1 MGKVSLEDIVR
12 AVNDLPSLPQIVLK
26 VMELTEDPD
35 STVQDINGVLSQ
47 DQGLTARVI
56 KLANSAFYGFPRRI
70 SSVTDA
76 TVLLGFKTIRSIVLA
91 ASVNDFLSQRM
102 EGYALEHGELWKHS
116 QCSAMTARLIAR
128 RVKYSSLDVAYT
140 TALLHDIG
148 KVVLNNYMKESYHE
162 VLDTVMK
169 DNVTFLQAEEGI
181 LGFNHAEVGAKI
193 AEKWNLPLELVEAI
207 ACHHDLDKAQVN
219 PKLTAIVQLA
229 DAICVTMGI
238 GLGLDGMLYPI
249 SPMALEILDLQ
260 EADIESII
268 AEMVDVCVDQL
279 GFDI

>member
-1 MGKVSLEDIVR
+1 
-12 AVNDLPSLPQIVLK
+12 
-26 VMELTEDPD
+26 
-35 STVQDINGVLSQ
+35 
-47 DQGLTARVI
+47 
-56 KLANSAFYGFPRRI
+56 
-70 SSVTDA
+70 
-76 TVLLGFKTIRSIVLA
+76 
-91 ASVNDFLSQRM
+91 
-102 EGYALEHGELWKHS
+102 
-116 QCSAMTARLIAR
+116 MTARLIAR